1 MAARVGRQGG
11 FTLLEILVAFII
23 AAIAIA
29 ALLQG
34 ASGGLQSVQAAGH
47 YQEAV
52 SRAQS
57 RMALLQTSLSPGEQQ
72 GDDGG
77 GFTWR
82 VRVQPS
88 ASSPIPRPPGP
99 QGAQA
104 GGAQAGGTQAGA
116 GRSERLVLYAVAVS
130 IAWQLDGGNRE
141 VTLYS
146 QRLGTAA
153 PDGP

>member
-1 MAARVGRQGG
+1 MTAELGRQGG
-11 FTLLEILVAFII
+11 FTLLEVLVAFII

-34 ASGGLQSVQAAGH
+34 ASGGLHSVQAAAH

-57 RMALLQTSLSPGEQQ
+57 RMALLQSSLAPGEQQ

-82 VRVQPS
+82 VRVQPG
-88 ASSPIPRPPGP
+88 ASTPVPQPPRAQPAGP
-99 QGAQA
+99 N
-104 GGAQAGGTQAGA
+104 
-116 GRSERLVLYAVAVS
+116 RSERLVLYAVAVS
-130 IAWQLDGGNRE
+130 IAWRLDGGDRE

-146 QRLGTAA
+146 QRLGTAVPA
-153 PDGP
+153 GP